1 MPILCP
7 TRRVYG
13 TNEPTE
19 IEAAQRAAYRL
30 ARYYYVFEYYLYYR
44 VNIEITIDK
53 SLPPVL
59 LFPCKHKKKV
69 RAAQW
74 QSYKM
79 NLNTL
84 PQNF

>member
-13 TNEPTE
+13 TNEPTG

-30 ARYYYVFEYYLYYR
+30 ARYYYAFKYYLYYR

-59 LFPCKHKKKV
+59 
-69 RAAQW
+69 
-74 QSYKM
+74 
-79 NLNTL
+79 
-84 PQNF
+84 

>member
-13 TNEPTE
+13 TNEPTG
-19 IEAAQRAAYRL
+19 IKAAQRAAYRL
-30 ARYYYVFEYYLYYR
+30 ARYYYAFKYYLYYC

-59 LFPCKHKKKV
+59 LFPCKHKKESEG
-69 RAAQW
+69 AA
-74 QSYKM
+74 YGRLHNGKM
-79 NLNTL
+79 AAR
-84 PQNF
+84 PQL